1 LALVKRLLHVR
12 SERREFRGGKEPMGI
27 QGTRVQGTASDCQR
41 QCGEPF
47 RSSADEKR
55 RKSQE
60 RLPGAGKFDSEFLFA
75 HVPEERL
82 LTIAGNIVSAKS
94 IVVAIVIALL
104 VIAGLLYLDSV
115 LDVDILDSAL
125 VLVGAVMLFIGIRNA
140 IREKKEKGTD

>member
-1 LALVKRLLHVR
+1 
-12 SERREFRGGKEPMGI
+12 
-27 QGTRVQGTASDCQR
+27 
-41 QCGEPF
+41 
-47 RSSADEKR
+47 
-55 RKSQE
+55 
-60 RLPGAGKFDSEFLFA
+60 
-75 HVPEERL
+75 
-82 LTIAGNIVSAKS
+82 VSAKS